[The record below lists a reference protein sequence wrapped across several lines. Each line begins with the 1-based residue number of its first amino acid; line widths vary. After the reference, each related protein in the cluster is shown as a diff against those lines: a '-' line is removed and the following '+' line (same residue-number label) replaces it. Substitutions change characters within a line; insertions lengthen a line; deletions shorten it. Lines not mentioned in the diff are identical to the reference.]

1 MPELPEVESFKRYVD
16 NTSLHQTIET
26 IRFAGKDLLLHT
38 SEKKLRDTLTGN
50 TLDNALDSSSICFI
64 QEYTTHFDF
73 RRGFDSLKN
82 CCGIE
87 VVCEDIRWQTDD
99 LFFLYLDLFLF

>member
-38 SEKKLRDTLTGN
+38 SEKKAAGY
-50 TLDNALDSSSICFI
+50 AHG
-64 QEYTTHFDF
+64 QHV
-73 RRGFDSLKN
+73 RRNISP
-82 CCGIE
+82 
-87 VVCEDIRWQTDD
+87 W
-99 LFFLYLDLFLF
+99 